1 MYNLLLN
8 QEIII
13 PNMHVCMY
21 MHTIH
26 THIYTQTHAQVR
38 AMEMYQ
44 PYILRRESAEWTAV
58 S

>member
-1 MYNLLLN
+1 
-8 QEIII
+8 
-13 PNMHVCMY
+13 MHVCMY

-26 THIYTQTHAQVR
+26 THIYTQTQAQVR

-44 PYILRRESAEWTAV
+44 PYILRRASAEWTAV